1 MSELIVIGYP
11 DKETAHRAAATVGE
25 LQKDYLIDLEQIA
38 VVYREQDGKL
48 KSEAAQGIVGVGA
61 FGGMFWGA
69 LFGIF
74 FLMPL
79 AGMAIGAGVG
89 ALTGK
94 FAQLGIKKEFQ
105 EQVGDL
111 VTPGRAALFMVV
123 KKMTEDRVLPKLAE
137 FGGEVLRTSLSVEDE
152 EELAAHLQQ
161 D

>member
-11 DKETAHRAAATVGE
+11 DRETAQKAAAKVGE
-25 LQKDYLIDLEQIA
+25 LQKEYLIELEQVA
-38 VVYREQDGKL
+38 VVYREADGKL

-69 LFGIF
+69 LFGIL

-94 FAQLGIKKEFQ
+94 FAQMGIRKDFQ
-105 EQVGDL
+105 DKVGEL
-111 VTPGRAALFMVV
+111 LTPGKAALFMVV
-123 KKMTEDRVLPKLAE
+123 KKVTEDRVLPEMAA
-137 FGGEVLRTSLSVEDE
+137 FGGEILRTSLSVEDE
-152 EELAAHLQQ
+152 EELAHELQK